1 MISQVENVEAHA
13 LRRQGWSISAIAR
26 HLGRDRKTVRA
37 YLSEQREPGVRA
49 RTVPD
54 SFTAFAPYVAQR
66 LAEDPHVW
74 AVVLFDEVVA
84 AGFTGS
90 YPTFTRQLRQRG
102 LRPACG
108 ACTPTKGRPAAI
120 IEHPPGAETQWD
132 WVDLPSPPA
141 AWGWGK
147 TARLLLGTLPRS
159 GRWRACLSQA
169 TVQPHPVEGLDRVT
183 RALAGVSRDWRLDR
197 MATVVHP
204 ASGDVTASFAAVARR
219 YAVTVAICPP
229 RRGNRKGAVQKAIH
243 GAAQRW
249 WRTLPEDLTVEQA
262 QASIDAFC
270 AGVIDP
276 RMRIIDGTRKSIAEH
291 AGDEPLRPAPLV
303 PFPATISETR
313 LVSAQALV
321 AWRGNR
327 YSLAP
332 AGAGLV
338 VRTDSRRQAPPRQDA
353 HPHQRRHGRIAARDA
368 RERRRASRRRH
379 RHGRLHG
386 SRQRKE
392 HPAMTPPIAPA
403 TAEQAAAYQRLR
415 GHLAALKLSTAAE
428 HLPAVLDAARAERLT
443 VTVTAAAALLDRLL
457 HRSVVINL
465 DGASYRLRE
474 HQARNETLRAT
485 TTGTRQ
491 PLQ

>member
-1 MISQVENVEAHA
+1 MISQGENVEAHA
-13 LRRQGWSISAIAR
+13 LRKQGWSISAIAR

-102 LRPACG
+102 LRPACE
-108 ACTPTKGRPAAI
+108 ACTPAKGRPAAI

-159 GRWRACLSQA
+159 GRWRAYLSQA
-169 TVQPHPVEGLDRVT
+169 TDQPHLVEGLDRVT
-183 RALAGVSRDWRLDR
+183 RALGGVSRDWRFDR

-204 ASGDVTASFAAVARR
+204 ASGDVTASFAAVARH

-229 RRGNRKGAVQKAIH
+229 RRGNRKGAVEKAIH

-332 AGAGLV
+332 QLAHATVTVSQRLGEPFVDITTTGGTTVARHALAPAGAGLV
-338 VRTDSRRQAPPRQDA
+338 VRTDSHVAA
-353 HPHQRRHGRIAARDA
+353 LEASALAAFTAARPH
-368 RERRRASRRRH
+368 RAKTRI
-379 RHGRLHG
+379 
-386 SRQRKE
+386 
-392 HPAMTPPIAPA
+392 PISAI
-403 TAEQAAAYQRLR
+403 
-415 GHLAALKLSTAAE
+415 
-428 HLPAVLDAARAERLT
+428 
-443 VTVTAAAALLDRLL
+443 AAALLPATPANAAA
-457 HRSVVINL
+457 HRDVVIDMAAYTAAAN
-465 DGASYRLRE
+465 G
-474 HQARNETLRAT
+474 RNTL
-485 TTGTRQ
+485 Q
-491 PLQ
+491 

>member
-1 MISQVENVEAHA
+1 MISQGENVEAHA
-13 LRRQGWSISAIAR
+13 LRKQGWSISAIAR

-249 WRTLPEDLTVEQA
+249 WRTLPEDLTVERHRHRSTHSASPSSTCASGSSTGHASRTPSMPVTSRCA
-262 QASIDAFC
+262 QRPWCRSRPPSARPGWCRRRRWWPGA
-270 AGVIDP
+270 ATA
-276 RMRIIDGTRKSIAEH
+276 TRWH
-291 AGDEPLRPAPLV
+291 RPAP
-303 PFPATISETR
+303 
-313 LVSAQALV
+313 
-321 AWRGNR
+321 AW
-327 YSLAP
+327 SCAP
-332 AGAGLV
+332 
-338 VRTDSRRQAPPRQDA
+338 
-353 HPHQRRHGRIAARDA
+353 
-368 RERRRASRRRH
+368 
-379 RHGRLHG
+379 
-386 SRQRKE
+386 
-392 HPAMTPPIAPA
+392 
-403 TAEQAAAYQRLR
+403 
-415 GHLAALKLSTAAE
+415 
-428 HLPAVLDAARAERLT
+428 
-443 VTVTAAAALLDRLL
+443 TAAARPHRAKTRIPISADTAALLPATPANAAA
-457 HRSVVINL
+457 HRDVVIDMAAYTAAAN
-465 DGASYRLRE
+465 G
-474 HQARNETLRAT
+474 RNTL
-485 TTGTRQ
+485 Q
-491 PLQ
+491 